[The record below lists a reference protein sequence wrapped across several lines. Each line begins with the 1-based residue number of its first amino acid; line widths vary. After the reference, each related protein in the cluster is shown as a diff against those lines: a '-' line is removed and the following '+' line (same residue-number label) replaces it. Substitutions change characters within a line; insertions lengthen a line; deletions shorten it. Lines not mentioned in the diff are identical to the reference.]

1 MGTKYL
7 LPELVL
13 TVRAELLRGDL
24 IRDCHSVLLFVFP
37 PDRIFIQLARFS
49 LGVHVT
55 YLLHLKA
62 LFECF

>member
-13 TVRAELLRGDL
+13 TVRADLLRRDL
-24 IRDCHSVLLFVFP
+24 VCDCHSVLLLVLP
-37 PDRIFIQLARFS
+37 PDRIFIQLSRFC
-49 LGVHVT
+49 LGVHIT